1 MLDLEPAFRPVRR
14 LAGYLPLEDLG
25 LIGDGATAA
34 LVGLDGSI
42 PWLCV
47 PEFDAEPLFCGLLD
61 HAKGGQFSVT
71 PEGRLEARQRY
82 EPDTGVLM
90 TELRTATGL
99 VRITDALV
107 LRSRADLTDDTPAAR
122 GELVRSV
129 VVLVGSARIQVSV
142 EPRGGA
148 QAHPAFSGL
157 EVQAL
162 SRPDIRLHLR
172 ANRALTGLQS
182 VHELAQGD
190 RLDLVLSWGRF
201 HRHHRFDVDV
211 RLRETAEAWRRW
223 MTNFRYDGPQ
233 EAMVRRAAITLKLC
247 DQWVDGS
254 LVVAPTSSLPA
265 PVGGVRNWDYRYA
278 WIRDA
283 AFAVFAM
290 RRIGFAN
297 EADAFLG
304 WVLDAFE
311 QSRWPRIMY
320 TLAGGPVPEEWE
332 DTELAGHRSSAP
344 VRWGNGAVDQRQHD
358 VYGEV
363 LDCAD
368 QWVRAGGQLE
378 PTLWSRLVELA
389 EA

>member
-1 MLDLEPAFRPVRR
+1 MLDLQPTFRPVRR

-34 LVGLDGSI
+34 LVGLDGSV

-47 PEFDAEPLFCGLLD
+47 PRFDAEPLFCGLLD
-61 HAKGGQFSVT
+61 HAKGGQFIVT
-71 PEGRLEARQRY
+71 PEGLLEARHQY
-82 EPDTGVLM
+82 EPDTSVLI
-90 TELRTATGL
+90 TELRTSTGL
-99 VRITDALV
+99 VRITDAMV
-107 LRSRADLTDDTPAAR
+107 LRSSADLTDDTPADR

-129 VVLVGSARIQVSV
+129 VVLAGSARVHVSV
-142 EPRGGA
+142 EPRRGA
-148 QAHPAFSGL
+148 AVHPALSGL
-157 EVQAL
+157 EVRAF

-172 ANRALTGLQS
+172 ANRPLPGLQS

-190 RLDLVLSWGRF
+190 RLDLALSWGRI
-201 HRHHRFDVDV
+201 HRHHRLDVDV

-247 DQWVDGS
+247 DQWGDGS
-254 LVVAPTSSLPA
+254 LVAAPTSSLPA

-283 AFAVFAM
+283 VFAVFAL

-311 QSRWPRIMY
+311 QI
-320 TLAGGPVPEEWE
+320 G
-332 DTELAGHRSSAP
+332 
-344 VRWGNGAVDQRQHD
+344 
-358 VYGEV
+358 
-363 LDCAD
+363 
-368 QWVRAGGQLE
+368 RASCRE
-378 PTLWSRLVELA
+378 RV
-389 EA
+389 